1 MHWLPY
7 QRRFLRAARDP
18 RYRVVALSMPRG
30 GGKSTLA
37 GYLVAQALTPGTALY
52 RRGGESVLF
61 SGSIE
66 QCRIVYRIA
75 MQCLEDAGVLDDY
88 RLVDS
93 ATRVAITRRECR
105 TRLKA
110 IGSNPKTSLGLVQV
124 PLAIIDEPGAL
135 ATVGGNALWDSV
147 RTAQGK
153 VGSSMKIVICGTLA
167 PADAEGWWPRLV
179 ERGSH
184 GATWV
189 ECIQGRPDRW
199 SQWREIARVNPLAK
213 TDAGFAAVL
222 REERD
227 DALADSR
234 LKSAFLSYRL
244 NLPTEDESSVLLTPE
259 EWRRVL
265 DRPVPARSGRPIVGI
280 DLGAGR
286 AWSAAVALWRNGR
299 VECLALTPGV
309 PSLADQEKR
318 DRVPAGVYQRLSDAG
333 SLHTEPERRVQT
345 VASLWKAVRAS
356 WGRPAVVLVDRF
368 RFLEL
373 RDAMG
378 GECPLTSRARMWSQS
393 SEDIRAARRL
403 ALDGPLSVAP
413 GARSLLAA
421 SLARARVVADASG
434 NLAMLKHGTNN
445 LARDDVAQALILAAG
460 ALVRAPAPSRLR
472 TAIAA

>member
-1 MHWLPY
+1 
-7 QRRFLRAARDP
+7 
-18 RYRVVALSMPRG
+18 
-30 GGKSTLA
+30 
-37 GYLVAQALTPGTALY
+37 
-52 RRGGESVLF
+52 
-61 SGSIE
+61 
-66 QCRIVYRIA
+66 
-75 MQCLEDAGVLDDY
+75 
-88 RLVDS
+88 
-93 ATRVAITRRECR
+93 
-105 TRLKA
+105 
-110 IGSNPKTSLGLVQV
+110 
-124 PLAIIDEPGAL
+124 
-135 ATVGGNALWDSV
+135 
-147 RTAQGK
+147 
-153 VGSSMKIVICGTLA
+153 
-167 PADAEGWWPRLV
+167 
-179 ERGSH
+179 
-184 GATWV
+184 
-189 ECIQGRPDRW
+189 
-199 SQWREIARVNPLAK
+199 
-213 TDAGFAAVL
+213 
-222 REERD
+222 
-227 DALADSR
+227 
-234 LKSAFLSYRL
+234 
-244 NLPTEDESSVLLTPE
+244 VLLTPE